1 VNDEASAELV
11 VEFYRHLLTSPVS
24 RAEAL
29 RRAQRT
35 LIEDHRYR
43 HPGYWAPFLLI
54 SSWL

>member
-1 VNDEASAELV
+1 VI
-11 VEFYRHLLTSPVS
+11 EFYNQLHDPERS

-29 RRAQRT
+29 QNAQVKLLSTR
-35 LIEDHRYR
+35 HYR